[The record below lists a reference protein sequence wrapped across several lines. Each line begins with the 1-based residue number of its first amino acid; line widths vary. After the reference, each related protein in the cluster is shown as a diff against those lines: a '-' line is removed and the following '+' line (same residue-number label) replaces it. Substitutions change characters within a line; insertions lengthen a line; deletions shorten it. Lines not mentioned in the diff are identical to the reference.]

1 MLSCHTDI
9 VQITTCTL
17 YTEIAY
23 YNSFKFAFHSLEF
36 CHDDRRVNNN
46 LWMNINVTI
55 SVTSFVLYLL
65 YKWWPPIFFIIF
77 FSHISPN
84 IDEKPITFFMI
95 ISSLSCACFWCDMLS
110 QQTYKSCKIK
120 VPICG
125 ILYYCK
131 VCKND

>member
-46 LWMNINVTI
+46 L
-55 SVTSFVLYLL
+55 
-65 YKWWPPIFFIIF
+65 
-77 FSHISPN
+77 
-84 IDEKPITFFMI
+84 
-95 ISSLSCACFWCDMLS
+95 
-110 QQTYKSCKIK
+110 
-120 VPICG
+120 
-125 ILYYCK
+125 
-131 VCKND
+131 

>member
-65 YKWWPPIFFIIF
+65 YKWWPPIFYNIF
-77 FSHISPN
+77 FSHFAKYRWKTNYIFHDNFLP
-84 IDEKPITFFMI
+84 F
-95 ISSLSCACFWCDMLS
+95 LCLLWCDMLS